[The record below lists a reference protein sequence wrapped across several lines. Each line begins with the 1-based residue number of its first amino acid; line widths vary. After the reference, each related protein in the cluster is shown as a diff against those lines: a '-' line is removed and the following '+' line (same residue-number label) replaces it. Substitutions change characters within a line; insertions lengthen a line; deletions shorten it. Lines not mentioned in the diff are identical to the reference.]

1 MALEI
6 ERKWRIR
13 RLPERLLEYPIKE
26 IEQGYLNFSP
36 AIRVRRSRLDGK
48 EHYSMSYK
56 GSGLLSHEEVN
67 LPLDRESYDS
77 LLKKAE
83 GIIIRKR
90 RSLIPFGEYRIEL
103 DRFLGEL
110 EGLWIAE
117 VEFSSVEEAR
127 RFQGP
132 DWFSEDVTE
141 SGEYANSRLA
151 YLGRPPASA
160 LFSQESR

>member
-67 LPLDRESYDS
+67 LPLDRESYHS

-90 RSLIPFGEYRIEL
+90 RSLIP
-103 DRFLGEL
+103 
-110 EGLWIAE
+110 
-117 VEFSSVEEAR
+117 
-127 RFQGP
+127 
-132 DWFSEDVTE
+132 
-141 SGEYANSRLA
+141 
-151 YLGRPPASA
+151 
-160 LFSQESR
+160 

>member
-67 LPLDRESYDS
+67 LPLDRESYHS

-90 RSLIPFGEYRIEL
+90 RSLIPYGEYRIEL

-117 VEFSSVEEAR
+117 VEFPSVEEAR